1 MAGSGCDLCDLS
13 ELHALILE
21 HLLAARVPQEALAT
35 VQRALE
41 VNGQPSRLL
50 QRCNDPKI
58 PKEAAKKSVV
68 NLEGLGKNDGK
79 HEVNTVKTVETE
91 GGKSENQGFT
101 SQNGYNGWMLAALGV
116 FLLSM
121 VFAPCVTYSEWYID
135 ELFAAVRNAD
145 ARGETP
151 LLDLLQHDF
160 WGNSLANGWTHK
172 SYRPLVVLSYAAQ
185 YWMNGW
191 DFRPQPLRTLNV
203 ALHSTNALLLL
214 FLMRQLRISKKFAFL
229 AAGCFAVHPVHA
241 ENVIYLVGR
250 ADSMATCC
258 WLLALLVWLS
268 GKSRTFAARIL
279 RIGLVTVL
287 ALVAGFCK
295 ESGFCVLLQLA
306 AIELMGR
313 RPVKGQGLE
322 YVVTRCN
329 EMY

>member
-1 MAGSGCDLCDLS
+1 MADASGCDLP

-21 HLLAARVPQEALAT
+21 HLVAARVPRELLAS
-35 VQRALE
+35 VQRCLE
-41 VNGQPSRLL
+41 VHGQPSRLL
-50 QRCNDPKI
+50 QRCNG
-58 PKEAAKKSVV
+58 AA
-68 NLEGLGKNDGK
+68 LGKNGGK
-79 HEVNTVKTVETE
+79 HEVNTVKTVKT
-91 GGKSENQGFT
+91 GGKSGNEGSNQ
-101 SQNGYNGWMLAALGV
+101 NRYNGWMLAAAGV

-121 VFAPCVTYSEWYID
+121 VFAPCVSYSEWYID

-151 LLDLLQHDF
+151 LLDLLRHDF
-160 WGNSLANGWTHK
+160 WGNSLASGWTHK
-172 SYRPLVVLSYAAQ
+172 SYLPLVVLSYAAQ
-185 YWMNGW
+185 YWLNGW
-191 DFRPQPLRTLNV
+191 DFKPQPLRTLNV

-268 GKSRTFAARIL
+268 GESRTFAARIL

-287 ALVAGFCK
+287 ALVAGVCT
-295 ESGFCVLLQLA
+295 ESGCCVLLQLA

-322 YVVTRCN
+322 YVVLVTRRI
-329 EMY
+329 EKLEISLSG